1 MKFKFIKII
10 NILLVLVIVVLLSFT
25 FKENINS
32 KENIEV
38 TNLEF
43 TNDKIRVKKGENV
56 VLGVNISSKDI
67 EVLFSKLLII

>member
-38 TNLEF
+38 TNL
-43 TNDKIRVKKGENV
+43 
-56 VLGVNISSKDI
+56 
-67 EVLFSKLLII
+67 